1 MFYRRCSRKLV
12 KGFDGC
18 WASANRSFGFG
29 GQGSDGAT
37 CIIFCMS
44 DRNLLA
50 TNWNI
55 FPLLGRIKS
64 IHRKLL
70 MFPITICSVFCY
82 RKEVRVLK
90 ILFRVSFQLL
100 ACLSIIPILTMLLCR
115 KGQWYCI
122 FTNDDFSFNKLFS
135 FLKIIRNFSTLKQ
148 AV

>member
-70 MFPITICSVFCY
+70 MFPITNCSVFCY

-90 ILFRVSFQLL
+90 ILFRVSFQPLG
-100 ACLSIIPILTMLLCR
+100 CLYHSNPDHVALQEGPVILHFH
-115 KGQWYCI
+115 KWWFQ
-122 FTNDDFSFNKLFS
+122 F
-135 FLKIIRNFSTLKQ
+135 
-148 AV
+148 

>member
-1 MFYRRCSRKLV
+1 MFYRCCSRKLV

-18 WASANRSFGFG
+18 WASANRPFGFG
-29 GQGSDGAT
+29 GQGSDGGT

-44 DRNLLA
+44 DSDLLA

-55 FPLLGRIKS
+55 FPLLGRIKQNIYFVIGKKS
-64 IHRKLL
+64 EFWRYYL
-70 MFPITICSVFCY
+70 
-82 RKEVRVLK
+82 
-90 ILFRVSFQLL
+90 VSFQPLS
-100 ACLSIIPILTMLLCR
+100 CLSIIPILTMLLCR

-122 FTNDDFSFNKLFS
+122 FRNDDFSFNKLFS